1 MCYNKFVIN
10 FYDNEKFGEISMI
23 QFAVSSDSTCDLYK
37 DYIEKREI
45 WFAPLTFTLEKNGKQ
60 EEGVDA
66 FSCYQDYVDFYQKV
80 RAGSFPRTSMLN
92 YESHCEHFRKMA
104 RAGVKDVLHFSISSG
119 LARTV
124 SVAKQA
130 AEEVKKEYPEFNLY
144 SVDPLTATIGQG
156 MLAKDAYEK
165 LMEVRLRIQHC
176 IIPNDLFYLMKG
188 GRVSA
193 VSAVFGTALNIKPM
207 IIFDS
212 EGKLKVIGKMRG
224 MKKAFNF
231 VLESQE
237 KAPMDENKIAVIVH
251 TDNEEGANE
260 LADMVEAKW
269 GVRPKI
275 VIMGPVIG
283 AHVGPGSVSC
293 GWVSVKTRKELTG
306 F

>member
-1 MCYNKFVIN
+1 
-10 FYDNEKFGEISMI
+10 
-23 QFAVSSDSTCDLYK
+23 
-37 DYIEKREI
+37 
-45 WFAPLTFTLEKNGKQ
+45 
-60 EEGVDA
+60 
-66 FSCYQDYVDFYQKV
+66 
-80 RAGSFPRTSMLN
+80 MLN
-92 YESHCEHFRKMA
+92 YESHCEHFRRMA

-124 SVAKQA
+124 SVVKQA

-156 MLAKDAYEK
+156 MLVSMACDMRDQGMSAKDAYEK

>member
-1 MCYNKFVIN
+1 M
-10 FYDNEKFGEISMI
+10 
-23 QFAVSSDSTCDLYK
+23 ACDMR
-37 DYIEKREI
+37 D
-45 WFAPLTFTLEKNGKQ
+45 
-60 EEGVDA
+60 
-66 FSCYQDYVDFYQKV
+66 
-80 RAGSFPRTSMLN
+80 
-92 YESHCEHFRKMA
+92 
-104 RAGVKDVLHFSISSG
+104 
-119 LARTV
+119 
-124 SVAKQA
+124 
-130 AEEVKKEYPEFNLY
+130 
-144 SVDPLTATIGQG
+144 QG
-156 MLAKDAYEK
+156 MSAKDAYEK